1 LQVAFVHDWLVTR
14 AGSENVLAAMLE
26 LFPEVPV
33 YTLVH
38 DRQAMTPSFL
48 DGHPVV
54 PSFLQK
60 IPQANRRYRAFLP
73 LMPFAIESFDL
84 SSYELVISSSHAVA
98 KGIVT
103 GPDQLHI
110 SYVHS
115 PIRYAWDLQSQYLQE
130 AGLNQGLKGM
140 LARLI
145 LHYSRLWDVSTAN
158 RVDHFIVNS
167 HFIARRVWKI
177 YRRDST
183 VIYPP
188 VDVDYF
194 VCHPRKEDFY
204 LTVGRFVPYKKINLI
219 VEAFAKIPQK
229 KLIVI
234 GEGPDFEK
242 IARIAGNNVELLGY
256 QPREALRDYLQRAKA
271 FVYAAEEDFGIAVVE
286 AQACGTPVIAFGKG
300 GALETI
306 VNEKTGL
313 FFEEQ
318 SVDSLLDAIARFE
331 KRKGEFSPHEIRK
344 NAERFSKERFQEEFK
359 TFVNQK
365 WQDFEQ
371 RRRVPYL
378 KKNG

>member
-1 LQVAFVHDWLVTR
+1 MQVAFVHDWLVTR